1 MCLCFICSFQI
12 FSQQKPGIIM
22 AELLEGEDLVKSLKQ
37 LVISFGPYIREA
49 GSAEQAEE
57 LLLHMEESDENF
69 HR

>member
-1 MCLCFICSFQI
+1 
-12 FSQQKPGIIM
+12 M